1 MYRPQAFRLSFQP
14 PNVVGNGNL
23 SGFLKRF
30 DFLGHSV
37 FLCLMSLIG
46 GFIFLINLGINSLIS
61 RAVVVSCSSHIC
73 KNWSRSAV
81 L

>member
-37 FLCLMSLIG
+37 FLCLMRLIHWIY
-46 GFIFLINLGINSLIS
+46 FFDKS
-61 RAVVVSCSSHIC
+61 RNKQPDFTSGCG
-73 KNWSRSAV
+73 V
-81 L
+81 LLFTYL